1 MKTKKDLTKGNI
13 LSSLLFLAIPT
24 LLTSLVQ
31 MTYNLT
37 DMFWVGKVGH
47 IGLDATAAIAAVGT
61 AGYYTWLGFGLILLA
76 KIGTSVMVSQ
86 SAGAND
92 DESVKGYASTGLVF
106 MAILALV
113 YMTLGYFGSEVFIGL
128 FGIDED
134 IIVIDAVNYVRIVS
148 MFGFGFFFVNLF
160 NGIYDGLGKT
170 LNTFY
175 ITSIGL
181 VLNIILDPIFILV
194 FKMGV
199 NGAAIATIISQL
211 VILSIYIYIYSSR
224 FKPFKINMKEQ
235 FSKTKLIKIIKIG
248 MPVGIQSILFTLIS
262 LKIAQLVADFG
273 KPLIATQRI
282 GSQIEALAWMVAS
295 GFQVALAA
303 FVGQNLGAKRYDRIR
318 SGYFTSLKL
327 LIPYGIFVN
336 ILLFVFAEQ
345 LFSIFINDP
354 VTVSYG
360 KEYLQILSISQMF
373 MIVELGTAGAFNG
386 LGKSYAPSI
395 VGITFTGLR
404 IPFSML
410 FVTGFG
416 VTAIWWVISVSS
428 IVKGVL
434 LVAWFLILLIRLKKV
449 YNFNIVEKSETL

>member
-13 LSSLLFLAIPT
+13 LSSLLFLAVPT

-37 DMFWVGKVGH
+37 DMFWVGKVGN

-86 SAGAND
+86 SAGADD
-92 DESVKGYASTGLVF
+92 DESVKGYASTGLVL
-106 MAILALV
+106 MAILAV
-113 YMTLGYFGSEVFIGL
+113 IYMTLGYFGSELFIGL
-128 FGIDED
+128 FGIEED
-134 IIVIDAVNYVRIVS
+134 IIVVDAVSYVRIVS

-199 NGAAIATIISQL
+199 NGAAIATVISQL

-235 FSKTKLIKIIKIG
+235 FSKSKLFKIIKIG
-248 MPVGIQSILFTLIS
+248 MPVGLQSILFTLIS
-262 LKIAQLVADFG
+262 LKLAALVADFG

-282 GSQIEALAWMVAS
+282 GSQIEALAWMIAS

-303 FVGQNLGAKRYDRIR
+303 FVGQNLGAKKYDRIR
-318 SGYFTSLKL
+318 NGYFTSLKL

-360 KEYLQILSISQMF
+360 KEYLQILSVSQMF

-434 LVAWFLILLIRLKKV
+434 LVTWFLLLLIRMKKV

>member
-1 MKTKKDLTKGNI
+1 MKTKKDLTEGNI
-13 LSSLLFLAIPT
+13 LSSLLFLAVPT

-37 DMFWVGKVGH
+37 DMFWVGKVGN

-92 DESVKGYASTGLVF
+92 DESVKGYASTGLVL
-106 MAILALV
+106 MALLAIS
-113 YMTLGYFGSEVFIGL
+113 YMTLGYFGSEFFIGL
-128 FGIDED
+128 FGIEEEV
-134 IIVIDAVNYVRIVS
+134 IVIDAVSYVRIVS

-170 LNTFY
+170 INTFY

-199 NGAAIATIISQL
+199 NGAAIATVISQL

-235 FSKTKLIKIIKIG
+235 FSKNKMLKIIKIG
-248 MPVGIQSILFTLIS
+248 MPVGLQSILFTLIS
-262 LKIAQLVADFG
+262 LKLASLVAGFG

-282 GSQIEALAWMVAS
+282 GSQIEALAWMIAS

-345 LFSIFINDP
+345 LFSVFINDP
-354 VTVSYG
+354 VTVTHG
-360 KEYLQILSISQMF
+360 KEYLQILSVSQMF

-434 LVAWFLILLIRLKKV
+434 LVTWFLLLLIRMKKV